1 MNRRD
6 FLVLRTGQPAVLS
19 CERLFMRYL
28 DSRIDGTTARLFENL
43 SLDLR
48 DVIVVRLTDTAWLAR
63 EDLKQQLE
71 TILEGFK
78 AGGGRII
85 GTV

>member
-6 FLVLRTGQPAVLS
+6 FLTFRSGEPAVLS

-28 DSRIDGTTARLFENL
+28 DSKIDGTTARLFENL
-43 SLDLR
+43 SVDLG
-48 DVIVVRLTDTAWLAR
+48 DVTAVRLTDTVWLAR

-71 TILEGFK
+71 PILEGFK
-78 AGGGRII
+78 ANGGRIES
-85 GTV
+85 

>member
-6 FLVLRTGQPAVLS
+6 LLLLRPGGPAVLS
-19 CERLFMRYL
+19 CEQLFMRYL
-28 DSRIDGTTARLFENL
+28 DSQIDGTTGRLFENL
-43 SLDLR
+43 SVDLR
-48 DVIVVRLTDTAWLAR
+48 DVTAVRLTDTGWLSR

-78 AGGGRII
+78 ASGGQIEY
-85 GTV
+85 

>member
-6 FLVLRTGQPAVLS
+6 FLTLRSGGPAVLS

-28 DSRIDGTTARLFENL
+28 DSQIDGTTARLFETL
-43 SLDLR
+43 SVDLQ
-48 DVIVVRLTDTAWLAR
+48 DVAAVRLTDTAWLAR

-78 AGGGRII
+78 AGGGRIES
-85 GTV
+85 

>member
-6 FLVLRTGQPAVLS
+6 FLTLRSGEPAVLS

-28 DSRIDGTTARLFENL
+28 DSKIDGTTARLFETL
-43 SLDLR
+43 AVDLQ
-48 DVIVVRLTDTAWLAR
+48 DATAVRLTDTAWLAR

-71 TILEGFK
+71 TILEGFR
-78 AGGGRII
+78 ANGGR
-85 GTV
+85 VES

>member
-6 FLVLRTGQPAVLS
+6 LLLLRPGAPAVLS
-19 CERLFMRYL
+19 CEQLFMRYL
-28 DSRIDGTTARLFENL
+28 DSQIDGTTARLFENL
-43 SLDLR
+43 SIVLR
-48 DVIVVRLTDTAWLAR
+48 DVTAVRLTDTAWLAR

-78 AGGGRII
+78 AGGGRIESS
-85 GTV
+85 

>member
-6 FLVLRTGQPAVLS
+6 LLLLRPGGPAVLS
-19 CERLFMRYL
+19 CEQLFKRYL
-28 DSRIDGTTARLFENL
+28 DSQIDGTTGRLFENL
-43 SLDLR
+43 SVDLR
-48 DVIVVRLTDTAWLAR
+48 DVTALRLTDTAWLSR

-78 AGGGRII
+78 AGGGQIEY
-85 GTV
+85 

>member
-6 FLVLRTGQPAVLS
+6 FLTLRSGAPAVLS
-19 CERLFMRYL
+19 CEQLFMRYL
-28 DSRIDGTTARLFENL
+28 DSQIDGTTGRLFENL
-43 SLDLR
+43 SVDLR
-48 DVIVVRLTDTAWLAR
+48 DVTAVRLTDTAWLSR

-78 AGGGRII
+78 ASGGQIEY
-85 GTV
+85 

>member
-6 FLVLRTGQPAVLS
+6 FLLLNSGEPAVLS

-28 DSRIDGTTARLFENL
+28 DSQIDGTTGRLFESL
-43 SLDLR
+43 SVDLQ
-48 DVIVVRLTDTAWLAR
+48 DVSAVRLTETAWLAR

-78 AGGGRII
+78 AGGGRIES
-85 GTV
+85 

>member
-6 FLVLRTGQPAVLS
+6 FLTLRSGEPAVLS

-28 DSRIDGTTARLFENL
+28 DSQIDGTTARLFENL
-43 SLDLR
+43 SVDLR
-48 DVIVVRLTDTAWLAR
+48 DVTAVRLTDTAWLAR

-71 TILEGFK
+71 TILDGFK
-78 AGGGRII
+78 ANGGQIES
-85 GTV
+85 